1 MIIAFSA
8 NASKPKN
15 SEKSVTVQQTDP
27 KNWTN
32 AEVDSWFK
40 KGEWL
45 NGWKVKPDES
55 IDKRKMAES
64 YYKFKSRWDMAFK
77 YLKDNDLTKL
87 KGTHNLDGTNVYVIA
102 VDYNSKDKSDTR
114 YESHK
119 RYVDIQ
125 YIAVGEEQMG
135 KTTDDNVEVA
145 VPYSEA
151 NDITYYKFDGGNY
164 YKATPKNFFIFFP
177 GELHRPSIKLNE
189 SVPIKRIVVKVL
201 VE

>member
-8 NASKPKN
+8 CTPKQSKK
-15 SEKSVTVQQTDP
+15 EKSADVQQTDP
-27 KNWTN
+27 KDWTD
-32 AEVDSWFK
+32 AEINSWFN

-45 NGWKVKPDES
+45 NGWQVKPDES
-55 IDKRKMAES
+55 IDKKKMAES
-64 YYKFKSRWDMAFK
+64 YAKFKSRWDMAFQF
-77 YLKDNDLTKL
+77 LKSNDLTTL
-87 KGTHNLDGTNVYVIA
+87 SGTHNLDSTNVYVIVA
-102 VDYNSKDKSDTR
+102 DYNSKDKSNTR

-125 YIAVGEEQMG
+125 YVAVGEELIG
-135 KTTDDNVEVA
+135 KTTMDNAEVA

-151 NDITYYKFDGGNY
+151 NDIAYYTFDGGDY
-164 YKATPKNFFIFFP
+164 YKATQENFFIFFP
-177 GELHRPSIKLNE
+177 DELHRPSIKVDE